1 MEIKKENLEKNKSY
15 EKHTDIQFHKDKH
28 FLFASFFFQEEEE
41 KSWKSETR
49 TPHKRHL

>member
-28 FLFASFFFQEEEE
+28 FLFASFFFQKEE
-41 KSWKSETR
+41 KSWKSETH
-49 TPHKRHL
+49 TPHK